1 MNASCLA
8 LSIFVG
14 SKHEHQT
21 LSNLAKLVDEGEKYG
36 IPILAVTAVGKE
48 MTRDARY
55 LGLACRI
62 AAELGARLVKTYYC
76 QDFEKVVEGCPVPVI
91 IAGGKKLANEKD
103 VLKLTYDSIKAGASG
118 VDMGRNI
125 WQSDNP
131 IAMIRAVRSVVHEG
145 YDIDQAYENLLN
157 LQKVGI
163 PNLYAGNAVY
173 SSSA

>member
-1 MNASCLA
+1 
-8 LSIFVG
+8 
-14 SKHEHQT
+14 
-21 LSNLAKLVDEGEKYG
+21 
-36 IPILAVTAVGKE
+36 
-48 MTRDARY
+48 
-55 LGLACRI
+55 
-62 AAELGARLVKTYYC
+62 
-76 QDFEKVVEGCPVPVI
+76 
-91 IAGGKKLANEKD
+91 
-103 VLKLTYDSIKAGASG
+103 LKLTYDSIKAGASG

-145 YDIDQAYENLLN
+145 YDIDQAYEKLLN